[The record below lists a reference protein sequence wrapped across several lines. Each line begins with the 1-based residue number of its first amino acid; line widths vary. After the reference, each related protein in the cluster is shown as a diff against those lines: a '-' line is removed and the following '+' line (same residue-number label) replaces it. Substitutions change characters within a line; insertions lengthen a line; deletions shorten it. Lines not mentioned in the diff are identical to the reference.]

1 MLLLTTL
8 SFSPV
13 RFTQLCSRRHVH
25 THTHTPIFARC
36 LWKTSLTAPVVSG
49 WRTHNLF
56 SSCSDC
62 SPTPLPFELSNPG
75 SNPFPFTTQSPSGP
89 PSTHRHSEC
98 PFPGHAGRT
107 SSCLGSGH
115 GGLPIVQL
123 REATLRTGF
132 VFPGRW
138 IAGYLL
144 TMSHPLSTNH
154 QQPPDPPPLPYTTGP
169 F

>member
-62 SPTPLPFELSNPG
+62 SPTPLPFELSNP
-75 SNPFPFTTQSPSGP
+75 SSTPFPSTTQALSLPWTRDRKNQQLPGIRPWRAAHCPAQRGYTENRLCVPRQMDSWLDVDYE
-89 PSTHRHSEC
+89 PST
-98 PFPGHAGRT
+98 
-107 SSCLGSGH
+107 
-115 GGLPIVQL
+115 V
-123 REATLRTGF
+123 
-132 VFPGRW
+132 
-138 IAGYLL
+138 
-144 TMSHPLSTNH
+144 
-154 QQPPDPPPLPYTTGP
+154 QQPPETP
-169 F
+169 